1 MVTLKKNITVLDI
14 IDVIGDN
21 INVYVQDVCTKKL
34 ITYYDGRNSIDTE
47 LLVYPVEH
55 IYTND
60 SGDIVLEVMYDFANY
75 DELNAE
81 AKLNCLTTYVYNICA
96 YEHFDDL
103 KNIAELEDCVR
114 EFWKM
119 SEYTLDKNGNWYDE
133 DFQKI

>member
-1 MVTLKKNITVLDI
+1 MIVSQVFAI
-14 IDVIGDN
+14 IDENV
-21 INVYVQDVCTKKL
+21 NVYVRDALTNEL
-34 ITYYDGRNSIDTE
+34 ITYYDGKNSIDVE

-55 IYTND
+55 IYTTDN
-60 SGDIVLEVMYDFANY
+60 GNIVLEVMYDFTNY

-81 AKLNCLTTYVYNICA
+81 AKLNCLTTYVYTICA

-103 KNIAELEDCVR
+103 KSIEELEDCVR
-114 EFWKM
+114 EFWKV